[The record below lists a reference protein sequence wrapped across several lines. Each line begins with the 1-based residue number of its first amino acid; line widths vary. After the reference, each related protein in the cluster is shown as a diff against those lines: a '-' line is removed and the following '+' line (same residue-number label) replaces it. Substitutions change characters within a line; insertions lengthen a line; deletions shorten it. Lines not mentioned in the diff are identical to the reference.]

1 MDWLSPRLRP
11 LIAFLPALLLTLS
24 AAVPTSADV
33 PALLDTYNQL
43 KGFRLGE
50 QAVRVEDFKLKR
62 DRIEMIFTGTF
73 YFAEPIG
80 GKVYGAVFLGN
91 GQLWSEPW
99 SLFEKENVKRFLK
112 KETVEASF
120 SKAVF
125 RFTDDTHAL
134 LAVNTPLPAG
144 SAPAEAQKLTTELE
158 RRLVRETGLNLS
170 ARLLLAIASNDT
182 PGVFFAQFDGGNRKR
197 FCALL
202 DYQARVLGSVFG
214 VNGGEKGLFFQYKGV
229 RYGNDIWT
237 AFYDQQDFQRGVVSY
252 SDVFDL
258 VSIPLYRME
267 VDLNDP
273 GDWLRL
279 EAQLQMSAL
288 ADNVQVIPMQLN
300 EGLVEYNDERRKKG
314 LRVLSAELEDGTPVG
329 FIQETWETGFSLV
342 LPAPLARE
350 ESTTVKIKLEGK
362 DSLWTWK
369 SSFHYPRSTT
379 TWYPRHGYLAR
390 SRFDMTFRHNR
401 KYRVASIGQRALE
414 GPIEDGSDEW
424 ITKWVMN
431 EPVALVTFV
440 CGRFERHGEMVE
452 IEGKEI
458 PIEYYSVSGSIQPV
472 KEDFILAEI
481 GNGVR
486 YFSALFGHYPY
497 GRLAAVYF
505 PTRFGQGFPTL
516 LLLPVK
522 GYARKHEFAFIAHE
536 GAHQWWG
543 NIVGW
548 RSYRDQW
555 LSEGFAQYSGVLY
568 TAKRMKPKDATELLK
583 RMRRSLKN
591 PPGTDTGIA
600 SGKLYEVGP
609 LILGHRLSTR
619 RSSGAYSTLIYNK
632 GGLVLRM
639 LHFLLSDPTT
649 GDDKGF
655 FEMMKDFV
663 ERHRNGWATTES
675 FMQVASEHFARSP
688 IGRKYSL
695 QDLNWFLSQWVYQT
709 GLPSYHLDYK
719 FESRPGGGV
728 VLKGMLTQSNVP
740 ENWFMPLPLVLEFS
754 GGRFAGG
761 TVLALGLKTP
771 VEIPLPEKP
780 KKVKLDPNY
789 WILSE
794 KTSQKGH

>member
-1 MDWLSPRLRP
+1 MRWFSLSFRTTVSISAP
-11 LIAFLPALLLTLS
+11 LMVALLV
-24 AAVPTSADV
+24 AVPTLADEPV
-33 PALLDTYNQL
+33 LLDTYKQL
-43 KGFRLGE
+43 KAFKLSGR
-50 QAVRVEDFKLKR
+50 AVRLDNFKLER
-62 DRIEMIFTGTF
+62 DRIEITLTGTA

-80 GKVYGAVFLGN
+80 GEVYGAVFQGN
-91 GQLWSEPW
+91 GQVHHEPL
-99 SLFEKENVKRFLK
+99 SLFEKENVKRLLK
-112 KETVEASF
+112 SETVEATF
-120 SKAVF
+120 SKAVL

-134 LAVNTPLPAG
+134 LAANPSADVATPPEVQELA
-144 SAPAEAQKLTTELE
+144 SKLEE
-158 RRLVRETGLNLS
+158 RLVRETGLNLS
-170 ARLLLAIASNDT
+170 ARLLLAIASSDT
-182 PGVFFAQFDGGNRKR
+182 PGVFLAQFDGGNRDR
-197 FCALL
+197 FSVLL
-202 DYQARVLGSVFG
+202 DHQARVLGSVFG

-229 RYGNDIWT
+229 LYGNDVWT
-237 AFYDQQDFQRGVVSY
+237 AFHDRQDYQRGTATY

-267 VDLNDP
+267 VDLSQP

-279 EAQLQMSAL
+279 EAQLGMVAL
-288 ADNVQVIPMQLN
+288 SDNVQVVPMQLN
-300 EGLVEYNDERRKKG
+300 EGLSEYEDERRKKG
-314 LRVLSAELEDGTPVG
+314 LRVLGAELEDGTPVG
-329 FIQETWETGFSLV
+329 VIQETWETGFSLI
-342 LPAPLARE
+342 LPAPLPRDQR
-350 ESTTVKIKLEGK
+350 TTVKIRLEGK

-390 SRFDMTFRHNR
+390 SRFDIIFRHKK
-401 KYRVASIGQRALE
+401 KYLVASVGRRTHE
-414 GPIEDGSDEW
+414 GPAEDGAEEW
-424 ITKWVMN
+424 ITEWVAN

-440 CGRFERHGEMVE
+440 CGRFERHEETAE
-452 IEGKEI
+452 IDGQEI
-458 PIEYYSVSGSIQPV
+458 PIEYYSVSGNIQQV

-481 GNGVR
+481 NNGVR
-486 YFSALFGHYPY
+486 YFSALFGAYPY
-497 GRLAAVYF
+497 GRLGAVYF

-516 LLLPVK
+516 LLLPVE

-543 NIVGW
+543 NVVGW

-555 LSEGFAQYSGVLY
+555 LSEGFAEYSGVLY
-568 TAKRMKPKDATELLK
+568 TAFRMKKKGPANELLQE
-583 RMRRSLKN
+583 MRRSLQN

-619 RSSGAYSTLIYNK
+619 RSYGAYGTLIYNK

-639 LHFLLSDPTT
+639 LHFLLSHPST

-655 FEMMKDFV
+655 FDMMKDFV
-663 ERHRNGWATTES
+663 ERYRNGWATTES

-709 GLPSYHLDYK
+709 GLPKYHLDYQV
-719 FESRPGGGV
+719 ESQPGGGV
-728 VLKGMLTQSNVP
+728 ILKGMLTQDNVP

-754 GGRFAGG
+754 GGRTARG
-761 TVLALGLKTP
+761 TIHALGPKTP
-771 VEIPLPEKP
+771 VEVPLAEKP
-780 KKVKLDPNY
+780 KKVKLDPDF

-794 KTSQKGH
+794 KTSEKGH